1 MTGITPYRSGL
12 IGRDPISRMLLGD
25 RDLGE
30 LASDMFGGGFL
41 GQSADF
47 KLDVE
52 DGDKGYVVR
61 AELPGIS
68 KDDIDV
74 EFLDGHLSIEVD
86 HKESDEVKERNYLHK
101 ETREWSAKRTLFLA
115 DATGQDIT
123 AKLEDGILTIS
134 VPKEPEEESPVT
146 KVEIG

>member
-12 IGRDPISRMLLGD
+12 IGRDPIFRMLLGD

-30 LASDMFGGGFL
+30 LANDMFGGGLL
-41 GQSADF
+41 GQPAGF

-52 DGDKGYVVR
+52 DGNEGYVVR
-61 AELPGIS
+61 AELPGVS
-68 KDDIDV
+68 KEDIDV
-74 EFLDGHLSIEVD
+74 EFLDGNLSIEVD
-86 HKESDEVKERNYLHK
+86 HKESDEVRERNYLHK
-101 ETREWSAKRTLFLA
+101 ETREWSAKRTLVLA

-134 VPKEPEEESPVT
+134 VPKEPEEESPAT